1 MQDSTHRVFCDESC
15 HLENDGFPCMVL
27 GYIKVRET
35 SYADHKSALSSIKH
49 RHQADFD
56 LKWNKVSK
64 GKLPLYTELIDYF
77 FDSDLEFRA
86 VLVKYKDELDHDQF
100 NGGDHDNFYYKMVY
114 YLIDSP
120 YSRKEGDKIRT
131 FLDIKDTRGRE
142 RLHKIRHVFANKY
155 WDKNGPFAFFQHIRS
170 EDSVFIQLA
179 DLLIGAIGYKSR
191 GLMSKPGSSLA
202 KYTLIHQIEKRSGYR
217 IDSGTP
223 PWELKFNVFN
233 HQPRTR

>member
-1 MQDSTHRVFCDESC
+1 MLESTHRIFCDESC

-27 GYIKVRET
+27 GYIKVPEA
-35 SYADHKSALSSIKH
+35 SYDTHKAALSGIKH

-64 GKLPLYTELIDYF
+64 GKHPLYAELIDYF
-77 FDSDLEFRA
+77 FHSDMEFRA
-86 VLVKYKDELDHDQF
+86 VLVKYKGELDHDQF

-114 YLIDSP
+114 YLIDNP
-120 YSRKEGDKIRT
+120 YSRRENDQIRT

-142 RLHKIRHVFANKY
+142 RLKKIRQVFENKY
-155 WDKNGPFAFFQHIRS
+155 WARNCPFTFFQHIRS

-179 DLLIGAIGYKSR
+179 DLLIGAIGYKAR
-191 GLMSKPGSSLA
+191 NLVNKPGSSLT
-202 KYTLIHQIEKRSGYR
+202 KLTLIHQIERRSGYR

>member
-1 MQDSTHRVFCDESC
+1 
-15 HLENDGFPCMVL
+15 MVL
-27 GYIKVRET
+27 GYVKVPEA
-35 SYADHKSALSSIKH
+35 SYQRHKAALKAIKH
-49 RHQADFD
+49 AHYADFD
-56 LKWNKVSK
+56 LKWNKVSS
-64 GKLPLYTELIDYF
+64 GKLPLYAALIDYF
-77 FDSDLEFRA
+77 FDSDMEFRA

-114 YLIDSP
+114 YLIDNP
-120 YSRKEGDKIRT
+120 YARRESDQIRT

-142 RLHKIRHVFANKY
+142 RLQKIRQVFDNKY
-155 WDKNGPFAFFQHIRS
+155 RHLTCPFTFFQHIRS

-179 DLLIGAIGYKSR
+179 DLMIGAIGYKAR
-191 GLMSKPGSSLA
+191 DLITKPGSSLA
-202 KYTLIHQIEKRSGYR
+202 KLTLIHQIEKRAGYR